1 MTSRAT
7 GTTRISSKIAG
18 GAFALAL
25 GATMISATGTAQA
38 ENNGFFVSKGKN
50 SGSSF
55 GFSFFRP
62 TPKGKVLAKIDLSDQ
77 RMNIFVNGRRY
88 YSFKVSTA
96 RRGYVTPTGAWRPT
110 RLHEMWYS
118 RKYDNSPMPHS
129 VFFKGGYAV
138 HGTNSISRLGS
149 PASHGCIRLHPNDAK
164 TFYNMVKANG
174 MRNTTVKIV
183 H

>member
-1 MTSRAT
+1 MNGRTKTFFHSS
-7 GTTRISSKIAG
+7 TTFASSAA
-18 GAFALAL
+18 AFIL
-25 GATMISATGTAQA
+25 GAAVFMAPSSASA
-38 ENNGFFVSKGKN
+38 ENVGF
-50 SGSSF
+50 SSNKRTF
-55 GFSFFRP
+55 GFNFF
-62 TPKGKVLAKIDLSDQ
+62 TKTAPKGKVVAKIDISDQ

-88 YSFKVSTA
+88 HSFKVSTA
-96 RRGYVTPTGAWRPT
+96 RRGYVTPTGSWRPT
-110 RLHEMWYS
+110 RIHEMWHS
-118 RKYDNSPMPHS
+118 RKYDMSPMPHS

-149 PASHGCIRLHPNDAK
+149 PASHGCIRLHPNDAR